1 MLTRRLS
8 STETPDLRY
17 TMLES
22 ASGAT
27 KTATRSPTP
36 RRTRRLSIGLRT
48 ASTMEK
54 INKGV
59 MRRRLRRQL
68 KKKMRMLRIWRRRGK
83 TL

>member
-27 KTATRSPTP
+27 KTATRSPIP
-36 RRTRRLSIGLRT
+36 RRTRRLSIGSRT

-54 INKGV
+54 INKRV
-59 MRRRLRRQL
+59 MRRRLRQQL